1 MHLLYHP
8 IYKNSPKWTSEK
20 TKDCLG
26 TCSNETEW
34 EKKSS
39 GIFPQTVALLLL
51 LLLSPLFP
59 VAAPPGDVVGR
70 SKTLM
75 GGGIQKIL
83 LPGVQLM
90 LLFVVVVGCWF
101 VRYYYYAAF
110 RPPPSQERAYC
121 DTTLVPPSPQNPNS
135 RAQSTPWS
143 QSTEKYWG
151 DEFPVLGSLVIWD
164 PGLNSGIEI
173 LVLGV

>member
-34 EKKSS
+34 EKRSS
-39 GIFPQTVALLLL
+39 GLFPRWWLFFFFFFPLCFLLQLLLVML
-51 LLLSPLFP
+51 LGVPKLLW
-59 VAAPPGDVVGR
+59 V
-70 SKTLM
+70 
-75 GGGIQKIL
+75 GGIQKIML
-83 LPGVQLM
+83 LGVQLM

-101 VRYYYYAAF
+101 VRYYYCAAF
-110 RPPPSQERAYC
+110 CPLPSQERAYC
-121 DTTLVPPSPQNPNS
+121 DTTLVSPSPQNPNS
-135 RAQSTPWS
+135 RAQSTSWS
-143 QSTEKYWG
+143 QSTEKYRG